1 MTGLRNLPL
10 LLGRD
15 DRELAVVLAVVVILL
30 KHGTDAAYVRGCVC
44 AGIAKSISNGGW
56 GKNG

>member
-1 MTGLRNLPL
+1 MTVLRNLPL

-44 AGIAKSISNGGW
+44 GDCKEHQQRRMGRNG
-56 GKNG
+56 